1 MDFTSLRY
9 GLFVHYGLF
18 SLLERGE
25 WVMNRE
31 RLDKRQMQ
39 KLAASF
45 DPSRFDAETI
55 CDLAVRGGM
64 RYVVLTT
71 MHHEGFRLYRSE
83 LSDFSS
89 WHHCQRDLVAEMVTA
104 ARKRGLKVGLYH
116 SLNNWFDSPDAV
128 DALEDS
134 TVHSTF
140 LANTH
145 ARLEELVHNY
155 DCDILWYD
163 GWWPFDGNGWQGDA
177 INAKLR
183 AIRPGLIFNA
193 RNGAEGDFAT
203 PEQHITPPTP
213 WRPWEA
219 CITLNDNWGYH
230 AGDDN
235 WKSPKT
241 VLRMIAAAA
250 AGNGN
255 LLLNIGPRGDGSIP
269 EASVEIIETVGKWM
283 RDCYEAVEN
292 NEVFS
297 FHHMH
302 RDGHRG
308 DWSHQGPFTASGNNL
323 YLIGTAWVG
332 GDWSI
337 AALETKVE
345 AVHLLP
351 GGQRVEF
358 SQDPDGTLRLKK
370 LASQIEGCL
379 APVLRITCA
388 DKPVLYNC
396 GGMRVPKVAHAPYDP
411 LPSDLQP
418 H

>member
-9 GLFVHYGLF
+9 GLFVHYGLY
-18 SLLERGE
+18 SLLGRGE
-25 WVMNRE
+25 WAMNRE
-31 RLDKRQMQ
+31 RLGKATVQE
-39 KLAASF
+39 LAGRF
-45 DPSRFDAETI
+45 DPSRFDAGEI

-71 MHHEGFRLYRSE
+71 MHHEGFRLYRSD

-89 WHHCQRDLVAEMVTA
+89 WESCGRDLVGEMVAA
-104 ARKRGLKVGLYH
+104 ARERGLKVGLYH
-116 SLNNWFDSPDAV
+116 SLNNWYDSPDAV
-128 DALEDS
+128 DALEDPA
-134 TVHSTF
+134 VQQTF
-140 LANTH
+140 LASTH
-145 ARLEELVHNY
+145 ARLEELVRNY
-155 DCDILWYD
+155 DCDIVWYD
-163 GWWPFDGNGWQGDA
+163 GWWPFNGDGWQGEEL
-177 INAKLR
+177 NAKLR
-183 AIRPGLIFNA
+183 TIRPGIIFNA

-203 PEQHITPPTP
+203 PEQHITAPKP

-219 CITLNDNWGYH
+219 CMTLNDNWGYH

-241 VLRMIAAAA
+241 LLRMLCAAA

-269 EASVEIIETVGKWM
+269 EASVEIIETVGRWVHS
-283 RDCYEAVEN
+283 CGEAIRNMEP
-292 NEVFS
+292 FS
-297 FHHMH
+297 FSLED

-308 DWSHQGPFTASGNNL
+308 DWSHQGPFTASDQRL
-323 YLIGTAWVG
+323 YLIGTSWVG

-337 AALETKVE
+337 AALESKVE

-351 GGQRVEF
+351 DDEEVGFFQEA
-358 SQDPDGTLRLKK
+358 DGTLRLKDLPHK
-370 LASQIEGCL
+370 VDGCL

-388 DKPVLYNC
+388 EKPVLYNC
-396 GGMRVPKVAHAPYDP
+396 GGMRVPKVPHPPYDP
-411 LPSDLQP
+411 LPSDMHP